1 MAQRARSKDSTSS
14 RPIKYN
20 AQSGGGA
27 YSTILGYYSKATA
40 QTPSTVLN
48 SSYRVG
54 TSEVMVDVTSP
65 GYFKTLKEGGVFP
78 VNPLTQT
85 KTTVPEPAK
94 VFTKWINPPG
104 STGYF
109 SAETMELGLSAPT
122 HNPHSINT
130 GALVNEAIANA
141 RSKSFDAS
149 TFLAEFSDI
158 IRLFTSI
165 KGNLIRYAQKM
176 NTRVAAESWLTY
188 RYGIQP
194 LISDLEKL
202 QSMMGSL
209 EGKYYPRGYAE
220 DYTSSTTTTS
230 WAKPRS
236 SSPLEFR
243 TETTTQTTVR
253 ASAMFECSGHN
264 IQFDPVV
271 TAYEMVPF
279 SFIVDWFFSL
289 GAAIAANSPYVSG
302 DLVACSLTVE
312 QTSVK
317 AYKEIRL
324 NVAPYTAHQSVV
336 PPVPSITSTTTTK
349 TRSKAS
355 ASATVSFSPRITTE
369 RILDGI
375 SLIRVLAGP
384 R

>member
-1 MAQRARSKDSTSS
+1 MAQRTRSKDSTSS
-14 RPIKYN
+14 RPLKYN
-20 AQSGGGA
+20 SYSGGGA
-27 YSTILGYYSKATA
+27 YSTVLGWYSTASA
-40 QTPSTVLN
+40 QTPNTMLN
-48 SSYRVG
+48 SSYRTG
-54 TSEVMVDVTSP
+54 TSEVMTDVISP
-65 GYFKTLKEGGVFP
+65 GYFKTLKEGGVLP
-78 VNPLTQT
+78 VNPMT
-85 KTTVPEPAK
+85 KTMTTVPEPAK
-94 VFTKWINPPG
+94 VFTKWITPPG
-104 STGYF
+104 SSGLY

-130 GALVNEAIANA
+130 GAVINEAIANA

-176 NTRVAAESWLTY
+176 NTRTAAESWLTY

-194 LISDLEKL
+194 LISDLGKL

-209 EGKYYPRGYAE
+209 EGKYYPRGHAE
-220 DYTSSTTTTS
+220 SYTSSTTSSIWT
-230 WAKPRS
+230 KPRS
-236 SSPLEFR
+236 NSPIEFR
-243 TETTTQTTVR
+243 TETSTQTTVR

-264 IQFDPVV
+264 IQFDPFV
-271 TAYEMVPF
+271 TAYEIVPF
-279 SFIVDWFFSL
+279 SFVVDWFFSL
-289 GAAIAANSPYVSG
+289 GSAIAANSPFVSG
-302 DLVACSLTVE
+302 NLVACSLTVE

-317 AYKEIRL
+317 VFKEIRL
-324 NVAPYTAHQSVV
+324 NVAPYKAHQSVV
-336 PPVPSITSTTTTK
+336 PPIPSIASTTTTK
-349 TRSKAS
+349 SRSQAS
-355 ASATVSFSPRITTE
+355 ASATVSFSPQITTE